1 MPFYGRHGLKLKL
14 KNVVGRSAFAL
25 KQRNFPIL
33 VSGNHGGRLLT
44 NLCKG
49 DRNMLIV
56 TAGLIGLV
64 VGLAAGML
72 FASFVI
78 DDMLAQMAECGL
90 PINVKRGD
98 GR

>member
-1 MPFYGRHGLKLKL
+1 
-14 KNVVGRSAFAL
+14 
-25 KQRNFPIL
+25 
-33 VSGNHGGRLLT
+33 
-44 NLCKG
+44 
-49 DRNMLIV
+49 MLIV

-64 VGLAAGML
+64 VGLAAGIL